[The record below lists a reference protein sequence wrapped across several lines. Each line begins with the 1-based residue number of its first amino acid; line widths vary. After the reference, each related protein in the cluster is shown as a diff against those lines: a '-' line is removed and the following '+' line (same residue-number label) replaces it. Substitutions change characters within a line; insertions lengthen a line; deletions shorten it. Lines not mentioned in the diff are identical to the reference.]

1 MGAMTEASAISMYR
15 PMRNTLIDGFG
26 NHDPG
31 KGRYNQMRSR
41 WDTLHPG
48 RSWLEKLQSNVFT
61 SEQVGVEAMTWLLS
75 QEMGG

>member
-1 MGAMTEASAISMYR
+1 
-15 PMRNTLIDGFG
+15 
-26 NHDPG
+26 
-31 KGRYNQMRSR
+31 MRSR